1 MLAYF
6 DCFSGISGDMT
17 LGALMDL
24 GVTPD
29 WLETELKNA
38 LPLEGFHLRMT
49 REPRQ
54 GISAC
59 AVTVSVTDH
68 ATSRTFG
75 DIRRLVETSRLSD
88 TVKVKALAVFER
100 LAAAEAAIHGS
111 TRDAVHFH
119 EVGGLDALV
128 DVIGSL
134 LALEQLGIGDVIA
147 SPIALGRGFA
157 VGAHGK
163 LPVPAPATLAILK
176 GVPVY
181 GTDIAHELTTPTG
194 AALVATLARA
204 FEPLPQLVVERIGY
218 GAGGRDL
225 PNHPNL
231 LRIITGRAAS
241 PPDEQ
246 ITVVETCIDDMN
258 PEIFGFIME
267 RLFADGALDVYWVPV
282 FMKKNRP
289 GTLVQVLCRTGDRE
303 AIMKRLLTESTT
315 AGLRYR
321 NVYRKT
327 LERARVQLTTVF
339 GEVTAKSIRA
349 PDGTVRVVPEY
360 EVCRRIAREQNVPI
374 REVYDI
380 ITQAGRRAALP
391 TDDD

>member
-1 MLAYF
+1 
-6 DCFSGISGDMT
+6 
-17 LGALMDL
+17 
-24 GVTPD
+24 
-29 WLETELKNA
+29 
-38 LPLEGFHLRMT
+38 
-49 REPRQ
+49 
-54 GISAC
+54 
-59 AVTVSVTDH
+59 
-68 ATSRTFG
+68 
-75 DIRRLVETSRLSD
+75 
-88 TVKVKALAVFER
+88 
-100 LAAAEAAIHGS
+100 
-111 TRDAVHFH
+111 
-119 EVGGLDALV
+119 
-128 DVIGSL
+128 
-134 LALEQLGIGDVIA
+134 
-147 SPIALGRGFA
+147 
-157 VGAHGK
+157 
-163 LPVPAPATLAILK
+163 
-176 GVPVY
+176 
-181 GTDIAHELTTPTG
+181 
-194 AALVATLARA
+194 LARA